1 MEKADIES
9 IPIKKTFD
17 LKDEKDAYDA
27 AEEMVRIGF
36 YKEKKGFKVLM
47 PKASKKT
54 AKRIGYIVTTTVTS
68 SLRKE
73 NQERDI
79 RYWTNHH
86 DKEHYG
92 IELVSSKVVEEIY
105 SQALEKEL
113 ELQKRIQQWQR
124 LKKLQFL

>member
-73 NQERDI
+73 IRRGISDI
-79 RYWTNHH
+79 GHTTMTRN
-86 DKEHYG
+86 
-92 IELVSSKVVEEIY
+92 IMVLC
-105 SQALEKEL
+105 
-113 ELQKRIQQWQR
+113 
-124 LKKLQFL
+124 

>member
-79 RYWTNHH
+79 RYWT
-86 DKEHYG
+86 Y
-92 IELVSSKVVEEIY
+92 Y
-105 SQALEKEL
+105 
-113 ELQKRIQQWQR
+113 
-124 LKKLQFL
+124 

>member
-47 PKASKKT
+47 QKASKKT

-79 RYWTNHH
+79 RYWTYHH

-92 IELVSSKVVEEIY
+92 IVLVSSKVVEE
-105 SQALEKEL
+105 LD
-113 ELQKRIQQWQR
+113 
-124 LKKLQFL
+124 F